1 MRILWL
7 KTELLHPVD
16 KGGRIRTYQMLRC
29 LKREHHVTYLTLHD
43 GAAAEDAE
51 SLASEYCHDLIVVPH
66 RTSSK
71 GSARFYGELA
81 ANAVSNLPYAIQKYR
96 SPAMRAAIEGVSDA
110 DVIVCDFLA
119 PGVNLPTNLATPVV
133 LFQHNVEAV
142 IWQRHAEVRANG
154 LAKAFFH
161 NQWKRMQRFERD
173 VCRRVAGVITVSTAD
188 TDTILRDYGVRCLG
202 DVPTGVDTEYF
213 QVPSVPQRQPGH
225 LVFTGSMDWLPNDDA
240 IRFFLDEVF
249 PRIRQA
255 VPAARLTVVGR
266 NPSGWLVARAREETS
281 LRVTGR
287 VDDVRPYIAEASCY
301 VVPVRVGGG
310 TRLKIYE
317 GMAMDCPVVSTT
329 IGAEGLPLVPG
340 QEIVLAD
347 TPNAMADA
355 VVRVLTDAPFAREL
369 GARGGS
375 RVRADF
381 AWPRVAERFADLCQL
396 ALPRG
401 ANALGYAQAAR

>member
-43 GAAAEDAE
+43 GAAAADAE
-51 SLASEYCHDLIVVPH
+51 TLASEYCHDLIVIPH
-66 RTSSK
+66 VSAAK
-71 GSARFYGELA
+71 GGGRFYGELA
-81 ANAVSNLPYAIQKYR
+81 ANLISSLPYAIEKYE
-96 SPAMRAAIEGVSDA
+96 SPAMRDAISRFKGA

-119 PGVNLPTNLATPVV
+119 PAVNLPPGLDTPVV

-142 IWQRHAEVRANG
+142 IWRRHAEVRTNPV
-154 LAKAFFH
+154 AKVYFRE
-161 NQWKRMQRFERD
+161 QWQRMCRFEEE
-173 VCRRVAGVITVSTAD
+173 VCRTVAGVITVSTND
-188 TDTILRDYGVRCLG
+188 SETIRRDYGVQCLG

-213 QVPSVPQRQPGH
+213 HAVSGQRRAGH

-249 PRIRQA
+249 PRIRRKT
-255 VPAARLTVVGR
+255 PAAHLTVVGR
-266 NPSGWLVARAREETS
+266 NPGNWLVARGREDSSVT
-281 LRVTGR
+281 VTGR
-287 VDDVRPYIAEASCY
+287 VDDVRPYISAASCY
-301 VVPVRVGGG
+301 VVPIRIGGG

-340 QEIVLAD
+340 QEILIAD
-347 TPNAMADA
+347 EPAAMADA
-355 VVRVLTDAPFAREL
+355 IVTVLNDDRLASEL
-369 GARGGS
+369 GARGGA

-396 ALPRG
+396 ALPKRRESV
-401 ANALGYAQAAR
+401 LVAQAVQ